1 MSKRFPIPEFD
12 RDQFKNLEWSP
23 LTPLAADAQQ
33 KLMAAW
39 NSGDAGVCGGYPVA
53 APDAFFDRFSIRGQH
68 RVAILCLLP
77 KREVT
82 LLGRSF
88 AWKKQLALIVDSLD
102 PASVRPL
109 HEWRTPRPMN
119 TRLGPEDG
127 VKLEGGAVYAVL
139 AHRYADHFVGNRTM
153 VDNDWPDAPGGRGFR
168 VMSSSDDRLSDF
180 HHANLFFSWQ
190 A

>member
-23 LTPLAADAQQ
+23 LAPLAADAEAR
-33 KLMAAW
+33 LLSAW
-39 NSGDAGVCGGYPVA
+39 KSGDESICGAYPVT
-53 APDAFFDRFSIRGQH
+53 APDTFFDRFSIRGEH
-68 RVAILCLLP
+68 RLAILCLLP

-102 PASVRPL
+102 AQKAQTL

-119 TRLGPEDG
+119 TRLGPENG
-127 VKLEGGAVYAVL
+127 VTLNGGALYAVL
-139 AHRYADHFVGNRTM
+139 AHRYADYFIGNRTM
-153 VDNDWPDAPGGRGFR
+153 VDNEWRDAPGGRGFR
-168 VMSSSDDRLSDF
+168 IMSSSDDRMSDF
-180 HHANLFFSWQ
+180 HHANLFFSWP